1 LIISTFVLQ
10 FLPKFDCEKKTTIL
24 TTNISKSWFK
34 NYFFVF
40 LILQHIQGISRNQVQ
55 MYSLEDKIT
64 TDLSVSFI
72 NTFLKFIKA
81 KKAVFSSF
89 EFSNK

>member
-1 LIISTFVLQ
+1 M
-10 FLPKFDCEKKTTIL
+10 KKKPHNL
-24 TTNISKSWFK
+24 STNISKSWFK
-34 NYFFVF
+34 NDFFVF
-40 LILQHIQGISRNQVQ
+40 LILQYIQGVTRNQVQ
-55 MYSLEDKIT
+55 MYSLEDKTT

>member
-1 LIISTFVLQ
+1 M
-10 FLPKFDCEKKTTIL
+10 
-24 TTNISKSWFK
+24 
-34 NYFFVF
+34 
-40 LILQHIQGISRNQVQ
+40 QHIQGIPRNQLQ
-55 MYSLEDKIT
+55 MASLEDKT
-64 TDLSVSFI
+64 TADLSVSFI